1 VNEAEHI
8 SRLRAFAHWFA
19 MNGGHMTEECKD
31 ALTLLADYDALKAR
45 LAEAERDFVATCSLH
60 AHVGL
65 EAEVAALRERL
76 AEAERQL
83 TDTAVIAQERCTR
96 LAEAERDAERYQW
109 LRANNKV
116 GGRCCIELECDPPE
130 LCTCETGHK
139 PHELDAAIDAA
150 RADKGGRH
158 PSTQMTLDRV
168 AAETDAAMRA
178 KFAEADGAGEST
190 RTCKSCGFV
199 AKSDGWLN
207 CPRCTAAATPPAGV
221 KP

>member
-1 VNEAEHI
+1 MDETMMK
-8 SRLRAFAHWFA
+8 RLRGLRRDGVDSATTMRQAA
-19 MNGGHMTEECKD
+19 D
-31 ALTLLADYDALKAR
+31 ALEAKDREIAAALGLQQGEVAALRHKLRHTA
-45 LAEAERDFVATCSLH
+45 LVVKQLEAYERDFVATCSLH

-65 EAEVAALRERL
+65 EAEVAALRE
-76 AEAERQL
+76 
-83 TDTAVIAQERCTR
+83 R

-130 LCTCETGHK
+130 LCTCETGHN

-150 RADKGGRH
+150 RADKEGRH

-207 CPRCTAAATPPAGV
+207 CPRCTAAATPPAEV
-221 KP
+221 K